1 MIMLNGFLRGMRVG
15 ALAMVAWAIV
25 SGLTGWDWMPPL
37 NIWVF
42 AVAGLLATWAK
53 FISDLRRGCRRR
65 LSASAPG
72 GAKCWR

>member
-1 MIMLNGFLRGMRVG
+1 MIMLNGFLRGMWVG

-42 AVAGLLATWAK
+42 AVAGLLAAWTK
-53 FISDLRRGCRRR
+53 VIRDSRRGIKR
-65 LSASAPG
+65 
-72 GAKCWR
+72 

>member
-1 MIMLNGFLRGMRVG
+1 MIMLNGFLRGMWVG
-15 ALAMVAWAIV
+15 ALALVAWAIV

-42 AVAGLLATWAK
+42 AVASLLATWAK
-53 FISDLRRGCRRR
+53 VISDLRRPPRRK
-65 LSASAPG
+65 LSALAPG

>member
-1 MIMLNGFLRGMRVG
+1 MIMLNGFLRGMWVG
-15 ALAMVAWAIV
+15 ALALVAWAVV

-42 AVAGLLATWAK
+42 GVASLLATWAK
-53 FISDLRRGCRRR
+53 VISDLRRPPRRK
-65 LSASAPG
+65 LSATAPG